1 MTGLGYFA
9 IGLRG
14 PSGSRRWDA
23 GPKTGQSGEDVMH
36 QAGSYAYLPLE
47 RVVFGRPA
55 AEAAVEEAARIGA
68 RRVFIVASKSLARN
82 TPVIRTIAAALGTR
96 YAGLFDGCVQ
106 HSPRA
111 SVIAAA
117 RAARAASP
125 DLILTVGGGTAIDT
139 VKVLQI
145 CLAHEVD
152 TTEALDGLHA
162 SVGADGKRLV
172 PEIKSSPV
180 RQVVVPTT
188 LSGAEFSNL
197 AGVTDER
204 IRQKHSFIGP
214 DVGARAVILDP
225 EVTVY
230 TPEWLW
236 LSTGV
241 RGVDH
246 AVETLCSI
254 DAHPYC
260 DGLAL
265 HALRLFAGA
274 LPRTGDMAARLT
286 CQQASWLAASSIARV
301 NYGASHGIGH
311 ALGAFA
317 DVPHGHTSC
326 VMLPHVM
333 RYNERATAAAQG
345 QIAEALGRPG
355 VPAADVIA
363 ELIAALKQPTTLRAV
378 GVKREQLLKI
388 AEAAMHNIWVR
399 TNPQPIRSPDDVMRI
414 LEAAW

>member
-1 MTGLGYFA
+1 M
-9 IGLRG
+9 
-14 PSGSRRWDA
+14 
-23 GPKTGQSGEDVMH
+23 GQP
-36 QAGSYAYLPLE
+36 GSYAYLPLE

-55 AEAAVEEAARIGA
+55 ADAVMQEVARIGA
-68 RRVFIVASKSLARN
+68 ARVFIVASKSLARN
-82 TPVIRTIAAALGTR
+82 TPVIRIIAEALGSR
-96 YAGLFDGCVQ
+96 CVGLFDGCVQ

-117 RAARAASP
+117 NAARAAAP

-145 CLAHEVD
+145 CLAHD
-152 TTEALDGLHA
+152 IDAPAGLDGLHA
-162 SVGADGKRLV
+162 VIGPDGKRRV
-172 PEIKSSPV
+172 PDIRPSPV

-204 IRQKHSFIGP
+204 IRQKHSFIAP
-214 DVGARAVILDP
+214 DIGARVVILDP
-225 EVTVY
+225 EVTVH

-265 HALRLFAGA
+265 QALRLFAEA
-274 LPRTGDMAARLT
+274 LPQPQDLAARLK

-333 RYNERATAAAQG
+333 RYNERATAAKQRL
-345 QIAEALGRPG
+345 IAEALGRPG
-355 VPAADVIA
+355 VAAADAIA
-363 ELIAALKQPTTLRAV
+363 ELIGALGQPTTLRAV
-378 GVKREQLLKI
+378 GIKREQLTKI

-399 TNPQPIRSPDDVMRI
+399 TNPQPIRSLDDVMQI

>member
-1 MTGLGYFA
+1 M
-9 IGLRG
+9 
-14 PSGSRRWDA
+14 D
-23 GPKTGQSGEDVMH
+23 
-36 QAGSYAYLPLE
+36 QAGSYGYLPLE

-55 AEAAVEEAARIGA
+55 ADAAVEEVARIGA
-68 RRVFIVASKSLARN
+68 TRVFIVASKSLARN
-82 TPVIRTIAAALGTR
+82 TPVIRTIAEALGSR
-96 YAGLFDGCVQ
+96 YVGLFDGCVQ

-117 RAARAASP
+117 SAVRAAAP

-145 CLAHEVD
+145 CLAHDVETPVG
-152 TTEALDGLHA
+152 LDGLHA
-162 SVGADGKRLV
+162 SIGPDGKRRV
-172 PEIKSSPV
+172 PDIRPSAV

-204 IRQKHSFIGP
+204 IRQKHSFIAP
-214 DVGARAVILDP
+214 DIGARAVILDP
-225 EVTVY
+225 EVTVH

-265 HALRLFAGA
+265 HALRLFAEA
-274 LPRTGDMAARLT
+274 LPHPDDLSARLK

-333 RYNERATAAAQG
+333 RYNERATAAKQSL
-345 QIAEALGRPG
+345 IAEALGRPG
-355 VPAADVIA
+355 VAAADAIA
-363 ELIAALKQPTTLRAV
+363 ALIAALGQPTTLRAV
-378 GVKREQLLKI
+378 GVKREQLAKI
-388 AEAAMHNIWVR
+388 AEAAMNNIWVR
-399 TNPQPIRSPDDVMRI
+399 NNPQPIRSPDDVMQI
-414 LEAAW
+414 LDAAW

>member
-1 MTGLGYFA
+1 MQN
-9 IGLRG
+9 
-14 PSGSRRWDA
+14 P
-23 GPKTGQSGEDVMH
+23 
-36 QAGSYAYLPLE
+36 GSYTYLPLE

-55 AEAAVEEAARIGA
+55 AEAAIDEADRVGA
-68 RRVFIVASKSLARN
+68 SRVFIVASKTLARN
-82 TPVIRTIAAALGTR
+82 TPVIGTIKQALGAR
-96 YAGLFDGCVQ
+96 YVGLFDDCIQ
-106 HSPRA
+106 HSPRN
-111 SVIAAA
+111 SVVAAA
-117 RAARAASP
+117 RAVRAASP
-125 DLILTVGGGTAIDT
+125 DLILTVGGGTTIDT

-145 CLAHEVD
+145 CLAHQVD
-152 TTEALDGLHA
+152 AAEALDGLHA
-162 SVGADGKRLV
+162 TVSPDGRRLV
-172 PEIKSSPV
+172 PDIKPSPV
-180 RQVVVPTT
+180 RQVAVPTT

-214 DVGARAVILDP
+214 DIGPRAVILDP
-225 EVTVY
+225 EVTLH

-246 AVETLCSI
+246 AVETLCSV

-265 HALRLFAGA
+265 HALRLFAEA
-274 LPRTGDMAARLT
+274 LPQSQDDLDARLT

-317 DVPHGHTSC
+317 DIPHGHTSC

-333 RYNERATAAAQG
+333 RFNEPVTADKQKL
-345 QIAEALGRPG
+345 IAEAMGRPG
-355 VPAADVIA
+355 IPAAVAVAD
-363 ELIAALKQPTTLRAV
+363 LIASLKQPVTLRAV
-378 GVKREQLLKI
+378 GIKREQLPEI
-388 AEAAMHNIWVR
+388 AQAAMKNIWVR
-399 TNPQPIRSPDDVMRI
+399 TNPQPIRSADDVMRL

>member
-1 MTGLGYFA
+1 MT
-9 IGLRG
+9 
-14 PSGSRRWDA
+14 
-23 GPKTGQSGEDVMH
+23 K
-36 QAGSYAYLPLE
+36 AGSYAYLPLE
-47 RVVFGRPA
+47 RVVFGHPA
-55 AEAAVEEAARIGA
+55 TAAVLEETARVGA
-68 RRVFIVASKSLARN
+68 KRVFIVASKSLARN
-82 TPVIRTIAAALGTR
+82 TPAVCAVADALAAR

-117 RAARAASP
+117 QAVRAAAP

-139 VKVLQI
+139 VKVVQI
-145 CLAHEVD
+145 CLAHGVE
-152 TTEALDGLHA
+152 TPEGLDGLHVSIA
-162 SVGADGKRLV
+162 PDGKRHV
-172 PEIKSSPV
+172 PEIKASPV

-197 AGVTDER
+197 AGITDER
-204 IRQKHSFIGP
+204 IHQKHSFIGP
-214 DVGARAVILDP
+214 DVGARAIILDP
-225 EVTVY
+225 DITLH

-236 LSTGV
+236 ISTGI

-246 AVETLCSI
+246 AVETLCST

-265 HALRLFAGA
+265 HALRLFAEG
-274 LPRTGDMAARLT
+274 LPRPHDTAARLS

-333 RYNERATAAAQG
+333 RYNARATADKQRL
-345 QIAEALGRPG
+345 IAEVLGRPDK
-355 VPAADVIA
+355 PAADVVA
-363 ELIAALKQPTTLRAV
+363 ELIASLKQPTTLRAV
-378 GVKREQLLKI
+378 GVTREQLSEI
-388 AEAAMHNIWVR
+388 AQAAMSNQWVR
-399 TNPQPIRSPDDVMRI
+399 TNPEPIRSPDDVMAL

>member
-1 MTGLGYFA
+1 MTK
-9 IGLRG
+9 
-14 PSGSRRWDA
+14 S
-23 GPKTGQSGEDVMH
+23 
-36 QAGSYAYLPLE
+36 GSYAYLPLE
-47 RVVFGRPA
+47 RVIFGRPTA
-55 AEAAVEEAARIGA
+55 DAVLDETLRIGA
-68 RRVFIVASKSLARN
+68 WRVFVVASKSLARN
-82 TPVIRTIAAALGTR
+82 TPVVRSIADALGGR
-96 YAGLFDGCVQ
+96 YVGLFDGCVQ

-117 RAARAASP
+117 QAVRAAAP

-145 CLAHEVD
+145 CLAHGVE
-152 TTEALDGLHA
+152 TGEGLDGLHV
-162 SVGADGKRLV
+162 SISADGKRYV
-172 PEIKSSPV
+172 PEIKPSPV

-197 AGVTDER
+197 AGITDER
-204 IRQKHSFIGP
+204 IRQKHSYIGP
-214 DVGARAVILDP
+214 DIGARAVILDP
-225 EVTVY
+225 DITLH

-260 DGLAL
+260 DGQAL
-265 HALRLFAGA
+265 HALRLFAQA
-274 LPRTGDMAARLT
+274 LPHPDDLAARLL

-333 RYNERATAAAQG
+333 RYNAPATAEKQRL
-345 QIAEALGRPG
+345 IADVLGRPG

-363 ELIAALKQPTTLRAV
+363 ELIGSLKQPTTLRAV
-378 GVKREQLLKI
+378 GVKREQLPRI
-388 AEAAMHNIWVR
+388 AQAAMFNQWVR
-399 TNPQPIRSPDDVMRI
+399 ANPQPIRTPDDVMQI

>member
-1 MTGLGYFA
+1 MTK
-9 IGLRG
+9 
-14 PSGSRRWDA
+14 A
-23 GPKTGQSGEDVMH
+23 GN
-36 QAGSYAYLPLE
+36 YAYLPLE
-47 RVVFGRPA
+47 RVVFGRPV
-55 AEAAVEEAARIGA
+55 AEAMLEETGRIGA
-68 RRVFIVASKSLARN
+68 ARVFMVASKTLTRN
-82 TPVIRTIAAALGTR
+82 TPVIRAIAGALGSR

-117 RAARAASP
+117 QAVRAAAP

-145 CLAHEVD
+145 CLAHGVE
-152 TTEALDGLHA
+152 TTEGLDGLHV
-162 SVGADGKRLV
+162 SIGGDGKRNV
-172 PEIKSSPV
+172 PDIKPSPV

-197 AGVTDER
+197 AGITDER

-214 DVGARAVILDP
+214 NVGARSVILDA
-225 EVTVY
+225 EITLH

-241 RGVDH
+241 RGIDH

-254 DAHPYC
+254 EAHPYC
-260 DGLAL
+260 DGQAL
-265 HALRLFAGA
+265 HALRLFVQA
-274 LPRTGDMAARLT
+274 LPHPGDLDARLL
-286 CQQASWLAASSIARV
+286 CQHASWLAASSIARV
-301 NYGASHGIGH
+301 AYGASHGIGH
-311 ALGAFA
+311 VLGAFA

-333 RYNERATAAAQG
+333 RYNARATADKQRM
-345 QIAEALGRPG
+345 IAEVLGKPAT
-355 VPAADVIA
+355 PAADTIA
-363 ELIAALKQPTTLRAV
+363 ELIAALKQPATLRAV
-378 GVKREQLLKI
+378 GVKREQLPKI
-388 AEAAMHNIWVR
+388 AEAAMFNQWVR
-399 TNPQPIRSPDDVMRI
+399 TNPQPIRSPDDVMEI

>member
-1 MTGLGYFA
+1 M
-9 IGLRG
+9 
-14 PSGSRRWDA
+14 
-23 GPKTGQSGEDVMH
+23 KE
-36 QAGSYAYLPLE
+36 AGSYAYLTLE

-55 AEAAVEEAARIGA
+55 AEAAVEEMARIGA
-68 RRVFIVASKSLARN
+68 RRVFIVASKSLAGE
-82 TPVIRTIAAALGTR
+82 TPVVATIADALGSH
-96 YAGLFDGCVQ
+96 YVGLFDGCVQ

-111 SVIAAA
+111 TVIAAA
-117 RAARAASP
+117 KAVREAAP
-125 DLILTVGGGTAIDT
+125 DLILTIGGGTAIDT

-145 CLAHEVD
+145 CLAHDVQTAEG
-152 TTEALDGLHA
+152 LDGLHA
-162 SVGADGKRLV
+162 TAGPDGKRHV
-172 PEIKSSPV
+172 PYIRPSPV
-180 RQVVVPTT
+180 RQTVVPTT

-197 AGVTDER
+197 AGITDER

-225 EVTVY
+225 QVTMH

-241 RGVDH
+241 RGIDH
-246 AVETLCSI
+246 AVETVCSI

-265 HALRLFAGA
+265 HALRLFAQA
-274 LPRTGDMAARLT
+274 LPRSDDLAARLT
-286 CQQASWLAASSIARV
+286 CQQASWLAGSSIARV

-311 ALGAFA
+311 VLGAFA

-333 RYNERATAAAQG
+333 RYNERATASKQR
-345 QIAEALGRPG
+345 QIAEALGKPG
-355 VPAADVIA
+355 VPAVDAIA
-363 ELIAALKQPTTLRAV
+363 ELIAALGQPTTLRGV
-378 GVKREQLLKI
+378 GVTREQLPKI
-388 AEAAMHNIWVR
+388 AAAAMHNIWVR
-399 TNPQPIRSPDDVMRI
+399 ANPQPIRSPDDVMEI

>member
-1 MTGLGYFA
+1 MTGLRYFA
-9 IGLRG
+9 IGKRE
-14 PSGSRRWDA
+14 DA
-23 GPKTGQSGEDVMH
+23 MAK
-36 QAGSYAYLPLE
+36 AGSYSYLPLE
-47 RVVFGRPA
+47 RVIFGRPT
-55 AEAAVEEAARIGA
+55 AEAVLEETARIGA
-68 RRVFIVASKSLARN
+68 VRVFMVASKSLARN
-82 TPVIRTIAAALGTR
+82 TPVIRAIADALGSR

-117 RAARAASP
+117 EAVRAAAP

-145 CLAHEVD
+145 CLAHGV
-152 TTEALDGLHA
+152 EAAEGLDGLHVII
-162 SVGADGKRLV
+162 SSDGKRHV
-172 PEIKSSPV
+172 PDVKPSPV

-197 AGVTDER
+197 AGITDER

-214 DVGARAVILDP
+214 DVGARSVILDP
-225 EVTVY
+225 EITLH

-246 AVETLCSI
+246 AVETICSI
-254 DAHPYC
+254 EAHPYC
-260 DGLAL
+260 DGQAL
-265 HALRLFAGA
+265 HALRLFVQA
-274 LPRTGDMAARLT
+274 LPHPDDLAARLL

-301 NYGASHGIGH
+301 AYGASHGIGH
-311 ALGAFA
+311 VLGAFA

-333 RYNERATAAAQG
+333 RYNARVAADKQRM
-345 QIAEALGRPG
+345 IAEVLGKPN
-355 VPAADVIA
+355 VPAADT
-363 ELIAALKQPTTLRAV
+363 IAALIDSLKQPATLRAV
-378 GVKREQLLKI
+378 GVKREQLPKI
-388 AEAAMHNIWVR
+388 AEAAMFNQWVR
-399 TNPQPIRSPDDVMRI
+399 TNPQPIRAPDDVMQI

>member
-1 MTGLGYFA
+1 MQ
-9 IGLRG
+9 
-14 PSGSRRWDA
+14 
-23 GPKTGQSGEDVMH
+23 K
-36 QAGSYAYLPLE
+36 AGSYAYLPLE

-55 AEAAVEEAARIGA
+55 AEAVVEEVTRVGA
-68 RRVFIVASKSLARN
+68 TRAFIVASKSLARN
-82 TPVIRTIAAALGTR
+82 TPVIRTIADALGAS
-96 YAGLFDGCVQ
+96 YVGLFDGCVQ
-106 HSPRA
+106 HSPRK
-111 SVIAAA
+111 SVIEAA
-117 RAARAASP
+117 RAVRAAKP
-125 DLILTVGGGTAIDT
+125 DLILTVGGGTALDT

-145 CLAHEVD
+145 CLAHDVD
-152 TTEALDGLHA
+152 STEALDSLYV
-162 SVGADGKRLV
+162 SVGPDGKRVV
-172 PEIKSSPV
+172 PHIKPSPV
-180 RQVVVPTT
+180 RQVAVPTT

-214 DVGARAVILDP
+214 DVGARAVILDS
-225 EVTVY
+225 EVTVH

-265 HALRLFAGA
+265 HALRLFAEA
-274 LPRTGDMAARLT
+274 LPHPDDLTARLT
-286 CQQASWLAASSIARV
+286 CQEASWLAASSIARI

-333 RYNERATAAAQG
+333 RYNERATAAKQRL
-345 QIAEALGRPG
+345 IAEGMGRPG
-355 VPAADVIA
+355 VAGADAIA
-363 ELIAALKQPTTLRAV
+363 DLIAALKQPTTLRAV
-378 GVKREQLLKI
+378 GVKREQLSKI
-388 AEAAMHNIWVR
+388 AEAAMNNIWVR
-399 TNPQPIRSPDDVMRI
+399 NNPQPIRSPDDVMQI